1 MTTKVTLADAKEM
14 MERTEGKGVRTII
27 EAAGHRARRR
37 LSVFYGGSTQG
48 RNKPRA
54 AAKFFIRLLNGMTS
68 SAIDECVAKMWTDY
82 RRWNDICSL
91 TKLDPRSTD
100 LSVLDIGGGL
110 TTVTRM
116 FDTPRRWVLDICV
129 DEMRKGGIT
138 LPPGIHFINGEAERI
153 PFPDGFFRHVFS
165 SNALDHFKDPRAAL
179 REMRRVMSD
188 DGYCVIAVDIFPTS
202 RLGEHR
208 GIKHPHTFSE
218 KIARDLVSS
227 TFEVMDVLR
236 QPEGGKV
243 GFQQLV
249 RGDVVPQTEKEEL
262 IYVLRK

>member
-1 MTTKVTLADAKEM
+1 
-14 MERTEGKGVRTII
+14 
-27 EAAGHRARRR
+27 
-37 LSVFYGGSTQG
+37 
-48 RNKPRA
+48 
-54 AAKFFIRLLNGMTS
+54 
-68 SAIDECVAKMWTDY
+68 MWTDY

-91 TKLDPRSTD
+91 TKLDPTSTD

-129 DEMRKGGIT
+129 DEMRKGGIA

-153 PFPDGFFRHVFS
+153 PFPDGYFTRVFCT
-165 SNALDHFKDPRAAL
+165 NALDHFEDPRVAL
-179 REMRRVMSD
+179 REMRRVLSD
-188 DGYCVIAVDIFPTS
+188 DGYCVIAVDVFPMA
-202 RLGEHR
+202 RLGEDR

-218 KIARDLVSS
+218 RIASDLVSS
-227 TFEVMDVLR
+227 TFEMMHVLS
-236 QPEGGKV
+236 QPQGGKV

-262 IYVLRK
+262 IYVVQKQRSAPTGVNRVLDLDKRVSFAMPC